1 MGHLPFGADATEKE
15 AQRGHYQIRSGSI
28 AGADRVHN
36 RRILLPKQYL
46 RPTYHRLRS
55 QGLGPTE
62 MRIGLN
68 LIRITADAEREWQQR
83 LQRPQRDVE
92 ARALERA
99 VKAGDAAV
107 KSSKHISKKRAARRG
122 RQ

>member
-1 MGHLPFGADATEKE
+1 MGTTRSE
-15 AQRGHYQIRSGSI
+15 AGPSLERIAYTIVEFCFRNSI
-28 AGADRVHN
+28 S
-36 RRILLPKQYL
+36 

-68 LIRITADAEREWQQR
+68 LVRISAAAELEWQQR
-83 LQRPQRDVE
+83 LQKPQRDVE

-99 VKAGDAAV
+99 VKAGSAAI
-107 KSSKHISKKRAARRG
+107 KSPNHISKKRAAKRD
-122 RQ
+122 RQSSSV

>member
-1 MGHLPFGADATEKE
+1 MIFMGRLPQEQE
-15 AQRGHYQIRSGSI
+15 ARRGHHQDPQQWRIR
-28 AGADRVHN
+28 AGARRLHHP
-36 RRILLPKQYL
+36 RILLPKHIS

-55 QGLGPTE
+55 QGRGPVE

-68 LIRITADAEREWQQR
+68 MIRITAEAERDWQRRMQEPNADFER
-83 LQRPQRDVE
+83 QGY
-92 ARALERA
+92 ERA

-107 KSSKHISKKRAARRG
+107 KSDKHISKKRAAGRG